1 MGEGV
6 GLPDVPVPVESPSP
20 DSVPLGS
27 ADGLTVPFLNV
38 SGRRQFKE
46 VSGLHDDPF
55 STMAVRK
62 IGQILVAA
70 AVHSVSF
77 PGAAGS
83 VPCW

>member
-6 GLPDVPVPVESPSP
+6 GPSVVPVPVEPLSP
-20 DSVPLGS
+20 DSVPLAS
-27 ADGLTVPFLNV
+27 ADGLTVPFLKV

-55 STMAVRK
+55 STTAVRR

-70 AVHSVSF
+70 ADHSVSF

-83 VPCW
+83 VPYW